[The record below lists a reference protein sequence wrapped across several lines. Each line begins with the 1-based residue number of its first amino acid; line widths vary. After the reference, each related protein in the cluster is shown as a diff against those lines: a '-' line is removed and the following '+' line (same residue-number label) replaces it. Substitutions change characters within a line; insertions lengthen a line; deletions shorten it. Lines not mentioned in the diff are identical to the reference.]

1 MIATAIWAI
10 FNRFGHIFTLDPRFD
25 WGRPPLLLS
34 VNHQHGAKFRSVNMR
49 VLLLIRSLDASFVTC
64 ERRMRLQSGMSDLRS
79 RLGQFRE
86 KVRWFLWGQLHP
98 KPKLR
103 SDYGF
108 EQKTLPDFSHSVK
121 SRNIRE
127 RAKEWRVRKKA
138 AKQSILPKVLPLWD
152 FNNGSR
158 FRTRG
163 LGSSPFQWGPMQM
176 SSRENQTN
184 LQRIFWGPT
193 RKIEMRLNS
202 VHFFDKSYQNHP
214 AIERHLS
221 RK

>member
-1 MIATAIWAI
+1 MRERVENGLNLSQISLSLAITSTSFSLELFSNWKTMLRFFWNENSMFATAIWAI

-79 RLGQFRE
+79 ILGQFRE

-127 RAKEWRVRKKA
+127 RAKEC
-138 AKQSILPKVLPLWD
+138 
-152 FNNGSR
+152 
-158 FRTRG
+158 TY
-163 LGSSPFQWGPMQM
+163 
-176 SSRENQTN
+176 E
-184 LQRIFWGPT
+184 
-193 RKIEMRLNS
+193 
-202 VHFFDKSYQNHP
+202 
-214 AIERHLS
+214 
-221 RK
+221 